1 MSARLKIE
9 LVAGLVVIILLIGG
23 IAWHQKGVDAAR
35 EALDKEHKAETAALV
50 EKLTTDSAQ
59 KISQANQVNA
69 AQVAQLA
76 GQIGQLSNRMGQLT
90 GQLVALQVAQAAQ
103 LAEIQKMTT
112 PELIARLRV
121 ELGPPQGPIQA
132 VPLTQADLIQVDSWK
147 VQRDGCQKEAGIRDQ
162 QLKTCQEI
170 SGKQGETITTQA
182 GSIKLL
188 NDAVEAQKQ
197 IVSANAKQYAEDL
210 KAVKKPSR
218 LRWAVIGAAIV
229 GTARLVIE
237 ALI

>member
-1 MSARLKIE
+1 MTTRLKVE
-9 LVAGLVVIILLIGG
+9 LFAAVAVTALLLGG
-23 IAWHQKGVDAAR
+23 VAWYEHGITAAR

-50 EKLTTDSAQ
+50 EKLTTDSEK
-59 KISQANQVNA
+59 KITQANQVNA
-69 AQVAQLA
+69 QQVALLA
-76 GQIGQLSNRMGQLT
+76 GQIGQLSNRMVQLS
-90 GQLVALQVAQAAQ
+90 GQLVVLQAAQAAQ

-121 ELGPPQGPIQA
+121 ELGPPQGAIQA
-132 VPLTQADLIQVDSWK
+132 VPLTQADLVQVDSWK

-162 QLKTCQEI
+162 QLETCQEI
-170 SGKQGETITTQA
+170 SGKQDTTITTQA

-197 IVSANAKQYAEDL
+197 IVVANAKQCAEDL

-218 LRWAVIGAAIV
+218 LKWAVVGASLLGAAK
-229 GTARLVIE
+229 
-237 ALI
+237 LIISIF